1 MNRIRIRYLTVMMT
15 STILMCSQLTV
26 ASVTVKVLNGWS
38 GKPFANVDV
47 TLIEANGDVGTGL
60 PTSSILRR
68 TKLRTR
74 QDGSITFFIGKP
86 LPPRI
91 LFDVFALR
99 GCMPTKA
106 YMKRNNW
113 KLPVSQWNP
122 EEILRNGY
130 REVDACLLGVTHP
143 KFDWQAVNAAPGE
156 VVLFALPAP
165 RAQW

>member
-1 MNRIRIRYLTVMMT
+1 MMA
-15 STILMCSQLTV
+15 SAILVCSRLPG

-47 TLIEANGDVGTGL
+47 TLTEANGEVGTGL

-68 TKLRTR
+68 TKLRTK
-74 QDGSITFFIGKP
+74 QDGSVTFLIGKP

-113 KLPVSQWNP
+113 KFPVSQWNP

-130 REVDACLLGVTHP
+130 REVDACLLGVAHP
-143 KFDWQAVNAAPGE
+143 KFDWQAVTAAPGE